1 MSDSI
6 PSHPRTTVSRSVRN
20 RLKLIAFLLVFAALG
35 YKHAFTQSPALNI
48 EIDQQKLLAGG
59 YPQKYVIEAG
69 GQFWTT
75 PFTQYDAATQ
85 TGDGYGEGPNG
96 PRSGQRKIFNP
107 NTANYPYLRLN
118 GLDSQ
123 SCYECH
129 NTIGSDPGYGPNTPL
144 IRKQPSSV
152 GGSAGFNST
161 AFINPCFPRPLTLL
175 IRNPPH
181 VFGSG
186 YVQTVGDE
194 ITACWVRCFQRT
206 PPFLICSAWT

>member
-1 MSDSI
+1 MAQSASARTSSAQAQSRLQVHDPSRHRGPRTLLPDAKGGIRMSDST
-6 PSHPRTTVSRSVRN
+6 PSHSPVKLSRGTRSK
-20 RLKLIAFLLVFAALG
+20 LKLIAFLLVFAALG

-48 EIDQQKLLAGG
+48 EIDQQKLLQGR

-75 PFTQYDAATQ
+75 PFTQYDATTQ

-96 PRSGQRKIFNP
+96 PRAAQRKIFNP

-129 NTIGSDPGYGPNTPL
+129 NTIGSDPGYGPNTP
-144 IRKQPSSV
+144 
-152 GGSAGFNST
+152 
-161 AFINPCFPRPLTLL
+161 
-175 IRNPPH
+175 
-181 VFGSG
+181 
-186 YVQTVGDE
+186 
-194 ITACWVRCFQRT
+194 
-206 PPFLICSAWT
+206 